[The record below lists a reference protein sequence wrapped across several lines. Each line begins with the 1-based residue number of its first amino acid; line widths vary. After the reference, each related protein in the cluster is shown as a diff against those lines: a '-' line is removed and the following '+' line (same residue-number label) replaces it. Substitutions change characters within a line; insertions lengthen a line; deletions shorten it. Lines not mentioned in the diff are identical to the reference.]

1 MTFQGRQL
9 PSFSS
14 IDNER
19 LAMKSGT
26 GFEVR
31 TIFGAL
37 VAATAMAVITAGPAG
52 AVDDT
57 TTTTFTVSAGAL
69 TIDAPTTAPLGSGA
83 PGATITAQMGNVV
96 VTDARAALAPT
107 WTGAVASGDFTTGG
121 GTAEETI
128 INDLVSY
135 WSGPAVA
142 TTGSGT
148 TFVPGQ
154 ANAGAAVTL
163 AASRP
168 SFSLT
173 AGVGNNSATWN
184 PTLIVNV
191 PAAAVAGGYTGTVT
205 HSVV

>member
-1 MTFQGRQL
+1 MQPGT
-9 PSFSS
+9 SFR
-14 IDNER
+14 IRN
-19 LAMKSGT
+19 A
-26 GFEVR
+26 
-31 TIFGAL
+31 FGAL
-37 VAATAMAVITAGPAG
+37 AVATVAVVITASPAD

-69 TIDAPTTAPLGSGA
+69 GIATPAAAALGAGA
-83 PGATITAQMGNVV
+83 PGDPITAQLGSVV
-96 VTDARAALAPT
+96 VTDARAELAPT
-107 WTGAVASGDFTTGG
+107 WAATVASSAFTTGG
-121 GTAEETI
+121 ETASETI
-128 INDLVSY
+128 GNALVEY
-135 WSGPAVA
+135 WSGPAVS

-154 ANAGAAVTL
+154 VAAGNKVTL

-168 SFSLT
+168 AFALT

-191 PAAAVAGGYTGTVT
+191 PATAVGGDYTGTVT